1 MKMQGYWNPP
11 TLLVRQGKETATL
24 EKYLEVSYERN
35 HTPILGLGNSTARYL
50 PKGKKNFHS
59 FTKRLTQKM

>member
-11 TLLVRQGKETATL
+11 TLLVRQGNETATL

-35 HTPILGLGNSTARYL
+35 HMPIL
-50 PKGKKNFHS
+50 
-59 FTKRLTQKM
+59 